1 MKFSKKKKVKVF
13 RVWFVD
19 NLIIMRSNLQKYV
32 IFRYNWKRISPKG
45 ESIEEVSAHSSGTNL
60 VKHAQFV

>member
-1 MKFSKKKKVKVF
+1 MLYLDISE
-13 RVWFVD
+13 
-19 NLIIMRSNLQKYV
+19 
-32 IFRYNWKRISPKG
+32 KRISPKG